1 MKIVFDAFGGDNAP
15 LSNIEG
21 AAMAVKEYNADIILC
36 GAEEKIKQCAEENN
50 ISLDGIEILHADEVF
65 DVHDDPNLLLKSKS
79 NTSMAVAF
87 KAVKDGIADAI
98 ISAGSSGAVLM
109 GGTFI
114 VKRIR
119 GIKRPA
125 FAMALPTT
133 AENPYLLIDMGAN
146 IDCRP
151 EVLEQFALIGSVYMK
166 NVMNIEKPKVGLI
179 NIGAEDTKGGE
190 NLVETHKRLSQSDL
204 NFVGNVEPRDLNSG
218 VCDVAVCDG
227 FTGNV
232 VLKLTEGVAGTMM
245 KLVKGVFAKNIFS
258 KIAAAMVMSGLKSLK
273 KKFDY
278 SEYGGAP
285 LMGVKAP
292 VIKAHGS
299 SDSKAIKNAVKQAM
313 DFSNTGVIDQ
323 IEKALKGE
331 KENG

>member
-1 MKIVFDAFGGDNAP
+1 MKIVIDAFGGDNAP

-21 AAMAVKEYNADIILC
+21 AAMAVKEYGAEIILC
-36 GAEEKIKQCAEENN
+36 GHEEKIKQCANENN
-50 ISLDGIEILHADEVF
+50 ISLDGIEILHADEIF

-87 KAVKDGIADAI
+87 KAVKDSKAHAV

-114 VKRIR
+114 VKRIK

-146 IDCRP
+146 IECRP
-151 EVLEQFALIGSVYMK
+151 EILEQFALIGSVYMK
-166 NVMNIEKPKVGLI
+166 NVMSIDNPRVGLI

-190 NLVETHKRLSQSDL
+190 NLVETYKRLSQADL

-218 VCDVAVCDG
+218 FCDVAVCDG

-258 KIAAAMVMSGLKSLK
+258 KIAAAMVMSGLKDLK

-313 DFSNTGVIDQ
+313 DFSNTGVIKQ
-323 IEKALKGE
+323 IENALKGE

>member
-1 MKIVFDAFGGDNAP
+1 MRIIIDAFGGDNAP

-21 AAMAVKEYNADIILC
+21 AVLAKKEYDVDVILC
-36 GAEEKIKQCAEENN
+36 GNEEKIRTCAKENN
-50 ISLDGIEILHADEVF
+50 LSLDGIDIIHADEVF

-79 NTSMAVAF
+79 NTSLAVAF
-87 KAVKDGIADAI
+87 KAVKDGLADAI

-114 VKRIR
+114 VKRIK

-125 FAMALPTT
+125 FASVIPTIDK
-133 AENPYLLIDMGAN
+133 PYMLIDMGAN

-151 EVLEQFALIGSVYMK
+151 EILVQFAIVGNAYMK
-166 NVMNIEKPKVGLI
+166 NVMGIENPRVGLI
-179 NIGAEDTKGGE
+179 NIGAEETKGGE
-190 NLVETHKRLSQSDL
+190 LLVETHKRLKDSNL
-204 NFVGNVEPRDLNSG
+204 NFIGNVEPRYLTDG
-218 VCDVAVCDG
+218 ICDVAVCDG

-232 VLKLTEGVAGTMM
+232 VLKMTEGVASTMM
-245 KLVKGVFAKNIFS
+245 KMIKGILSKNLKS
-258 KIAAAMVMSGLKSLK
+258 KFAAALIMGGLKKLK

-278 SEYGGAP
+278 SEHGGAP

-299 SDSKAIKNAVKQAM
+299 SDSKAIKSAVRQAIE
-313 DFSNTGVIDQ
+313 FSKTNVIAD
-323 IEKALKGE
+323 IEEALKGE
-331 KENG
+331 NDNG

>member
-1 MKIVFDAFGGDNAP
+1 MKVIIDAFGGDNAP

-21 AAMAVKEYNADIILC
+21 ASLAVKEFGANVILC
-36 GAEEKIKQCAEENN
+36 GHEEKIKECAQENN
-50 ISLDGIEILHADEVF
+50 ISLEGIEIIHADEVF

-87 KAVKDGIADAI
+87 KAVKDGVADAI

-114 VKRIR
+114 VKRIK
-119 GIKRPA
+119 GVKRPA

-151 EVLEQFALIGSVYMK
+151 EILEQFAHVGSIYM
-166 NVMNIEKPKVGLI
+166 EKVLGINNPRVGLI

-190 NLVETHKRLSQSDL
+190 LLVETHKRLKDSTL
-204 NFVGNVEPRDLNSG
+204 NFIGNVEPRDLNSG

-232 VLKLTEGVAGTMM
+232 VLKLTEGVASTMM
-245 KLVKGVFAKNIFS
+245 KMIKGVFGKNIIS
-258 KIAAAMVMSGLKSLK
+258 KISAALVMSGLKEMK

-285 LMGVKAP
+285 LMGVKSP

-299 SDSKAIKNAVKQAM
+299 SDSKAIKNAVKQAIN
-313 DFSNTGVIDQ
+313 FSNTGVITE
-323 IEKALKGE
+323 IENTLKGE
-331 KENG
+331 K